1 MAFAGLTQRSLVV
14 ADGFRYPLQRGVEF
28 HRLRIPSLDD
38 VSEASRG
45 DATPHRRR
53 HTAHPADE
61 GLQHR
66 AGLLIAGVRL
76 ACGSRHEVEICG
88 ERAAPG
94 CGHQDPSVLSVRVMK
109 VGRDAVGL
117 GSIGGE
123 VLQNTACADRIA

>member
-1 MAFAGLTQRSLVV
+1 MRMAFAGLTQRSLVV

-28 HRLRIPSLDD
+28 YRLPIPSLDD

-66 AGLLIAGVRL
+66 ADLLIATIRL
-76 ACGSRHEVEICG
+76 AGDGRHELEVGG
-88 ERAAPG
+88 ERSAPG
-94 CGHQDPSVLSVRVMK
+94 CRHQDPSVVFVRDMKLDAGLSVSVPS
-109 VGRDAVGL
+109 A
-117 GSIGGE
+117 
-123 VLQNTACADRIA
+123 A

>member
-1 MAFAGLTQRSLVV
+1 MRMAFAGLTQRSLVV
-14 ADGFRYPLQRGVEF
+14 ADGLRYPLQRGVEF
-28 HRLRIPSLDD
+28 YRLPIPSLDD

-66 AGLLIAGVRL
+66 ADLLIAAVSL
-76 ACGSRHEVEICG
+76 ARGSRQEVALCG
-88 ERAAPG
+88 EGAAPG
-94 CGHQDPSVLSVRVMK
+94 CPHQLTCVLSVRDMK
-109 VGRDAVGL
+109 VGRDAVGF

-123 VLQNTACADRIA
+123 VLQNK